1 MYRHFRRVHLGR
13 WEHRLSESK
22 KDLKAVYANSDHCG
36 APPCKDPLVTRR
48 VIEDEKLVDSTESF
62 DEQYV
67 NLLLT
72 NELYTRDT
80 LMTDELIDKSWTMSF
95 K

>member
-36 APPCKDPLVTRR
+36 APPCKDPLVTKRA
-48 VIEDEKLVDSTESF
+48 IEDEKLVDSTEEF

-67 NLLLT
+67 NMILT
-72 NELYTRDT
+72 NEIYSKDMMT
-80 LMTDELIDKSWTMSF
+80 TDELIHNSWAMHS